1 MFRAKLTVAIVF
13 LLVSS
18 CMQLSGQD
26 SSTLLAELNQVIGE
40 HYVVSLKGKILIVD
54 GYREG
59 EQVKQDKVNVF
70 DLDIE
75 TLGFSETE
83 QAVIIRC
90 YSEYEACVSRTLTRE
105 RKGKDYRNR
114 LLFAVPADGSG
125 SNIETAFRKLLVS
138 LTA

>member
-1 MFRAKLTVAIVF
+1 
-13 LLVSS
+13 
-18 CMQLSGQD
+18 MQLSGQD

-125 SNIETAFRKLLVS
+125 SNIEKAFRKLLIS